1 MDTPKDSTPD
11 FINNDIDLTLNTDFN
26 YDIKSPNFKEK
37 KKKILEKEKKEF
49 YTDIT
54 NGKIE
59 FKSLNELQNE
69 YGNYLKLLDDIETVD
84 NTKYNLKWGIIKNE
98 YYIFIGQFSREVR
111 CGKGLYITPFNIFA
125 GEFRGHWQSGKVYTY
140 NKNFQKL
147 FYCLYENG
155 YPKGNPVPIEQEL
168 EEIEKKKK
176 EEEDR
181 LKKEQERI
189 KKIKEEKEALL
200 KKKEKDLVIFLIN
213 PVIEKKKE

>member
-69 YGNYLKLLDDIETVD
+69 YGNYLKLLGDIETVD
-84 NTKYNLKWGIIKNE
+84 NSKNNLNWGIIKNE
-98 YYIFIGQFSREVR
+98 YYIFIGQFSGEVR
-111 CGKGLYITPFNIFA
+111 LGKGLYITPFITFISINI
-125 GEFRGHWQSGKVYTY
+125 Y
-140 NKNFQKL
+140 
-147 FYCLYENG
+147 
-155 YPKGNPVPIEQEL
+155 
-168 EEIEKKKK
+168 
-176 EEEDR
+176 
-181 LKKEQERI
+181 I
-189 KKIKEEKEALL
+189 KKINFK
-200 KKKEKDLVIFLIN
+200 
-213 PVIEKKKE
+213 